1 MEDWQQIINIGFGA
15 LLSVI
20 GWFARQLW
28 EAVQKLKE
36 DVSHLELNISERYV
50 KKTELDTLKG
60 DMDKRF
66 DRIEQMI
73 ERLSDKLDSKVDK

>member
-1 MEDWQQIINIGFGA
+1 MDWQQIINIGLGA

-36 DVSHLELNISERYV
+36 DVSGLELHVAENYV
-50 KKTELDTLKG
+50 KKVDITA
-60 DMDKRF
+60 RF
-66 DRIEQMI
+66 DRIEM
-73 ERLSDKLDSKVDK
+73 LLDKVYDKLDQKADR

>member
-1 MEDWQQIINIGFGA
+1 MDWQQVINIGLGS

-36 DVSHLELNISERYV
+36 DVSGLELHVAENYV
-50 KKTELDTLKG
+50 KKVDITA
-60 DMDKRF
+60 RF
-66 DRIEQMI
+66 DRIEM
-73 ERLSDKLDSKVDK
+73 LLDKVYDKLDQKADR